1 LEVVESCNN
10 QPREKERERER
21 RRRKASHLA
30 TAADNYEILR
40 ERGEDRKADIFP

>member
-30 TAADNYEILR
+30 TAADNYEMVV
-40 ERGEDRKADIFP
+40 AA